1 MYEDVEEFLNKRAES
16 HNSRY
21 GYLPSKH
28 CDVNVLKEIHRRHVY
43 YCKLME
49 ITSESEKRA
58 VFKQRIV
65 DYMRVLRT
73 GFVKDVINTLV
84 WEDIELLPDGHRMK
98 PPYKIS
104 VYTEWRDD
112 FDLKS
117 LRSEND

>member
-49 ITSESEKRA
+49 ITSES
-58 VFKQRIV
+58 
-65 DYMRVLRT
+65 
-73 GFVKDVINTLV
+73 
-84 WEDIELLPDGHRMK
+84 DGHRMK